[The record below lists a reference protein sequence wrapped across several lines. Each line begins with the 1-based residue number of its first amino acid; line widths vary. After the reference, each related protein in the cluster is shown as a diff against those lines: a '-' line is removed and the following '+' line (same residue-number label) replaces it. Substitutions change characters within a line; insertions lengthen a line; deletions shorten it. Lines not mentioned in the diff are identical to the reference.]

1 MIVIMMT
8 TMTTMTVTGLSGLS
22 LETFS
27 KLDCK
32 NFNLRCSYTDG
43 KWYVRDNTGP
53 SGIQPGT
60 KQSWT
65 SSQPES
71 PLSSPDRDFVL
82 L

>member
-32 NFNLRCSYTDG
+32 NFNLRYSYTDG

-53 SGIQPGT
+53 SGIKRNPARNQA
-60 KQSWT
+60 K
-65 SSQPES
+65 
-71 PLSSPDRDFVL
+71 LDL
-82 L
+82 LPTRIPSFFARP

>member
-27 KLDCK
+27 NLIAR
-32 NFNLRCSYTDG
+32 NFICDTASRTANGTSETTRS
-43 KWYVRDNTGP
+43 KAES

-60 KQSWT
+60 KQS
-65 SSQPES
+65 
-71 PLSSPDRDFVL
+71 
-82 L
+82 